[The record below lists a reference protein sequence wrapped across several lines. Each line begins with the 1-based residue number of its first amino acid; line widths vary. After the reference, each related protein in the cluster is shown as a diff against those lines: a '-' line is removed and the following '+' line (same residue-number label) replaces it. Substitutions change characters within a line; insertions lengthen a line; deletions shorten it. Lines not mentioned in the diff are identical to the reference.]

1 MNWSFLGNNVAV
13 RAIQG
18 SLRRDRIA
26 QAYLITGPPGIG
38 RRTFAIRLAQQIWCA
53 GLPDPIQDSDSFRFL
68 DDTNPMWRTAVRREH
83 PDENQDPAS
92 LDQAVFE
99 KGSKTK
105 WKKTPLH
112 WVITAHNDLHVLRRH
127 DTTQDIHAGGVRE
140 WATSLYLKPATH
152 PVRIGLLDGAHELNP
167 TSATALLKLLE
178 EPAEH
183 VVLILIAP
191 QTFDL
196 LPTIVSRCR
205 VIELTPVATSK
216 ISAHLVQ
223 HYGVDADSATNIA
236 NASAGR
242 PGWAIRMVANHEAWT
257 RHVDAQAEAAAFE
270 SATVPHR
277 FRTASRLLSYGRIT
291 TQKREALEWL
301 RTIEIEQSNTL
312 RVAMHNHNTNATSE
326 QRAHL
331 VNATRRLL
339 RLNETR
345 RALNQNVAPR
355 LALEDLA
362 LRPVIQRPRSA
373 RHAHGHR

>member
-1 MNWSFLGNNVAV
+1 MNWGFLGNNVAV

-26 QAYLITGPPGIG
+26 QVYLITGPPGIG
-38 RRTFAIRLAQQIWCA
+38 RRTFAIRLAQEIWCA
-53 GLPDPIQDSDSFRFL
+53 SLPDPIQDSESFRFL

-83 PDENQDPAS
+83 PDENQDPES
-92 LDQAVFE
+92 VDQAVV
-99 KGSKTK
+99 KNGKTT
-105 WKKTPLH
+105 WKKQRLD

-127 DTTQDIHAGGVRE
+127 DNRQDILVKGLRE
-140 WATSLYLKPATH
+140 WSSSLYLKPATQ
-152 PVRIGLLDGAHELNP
+152 PVRIGLLDGAHELNA
-167 TSATALLKLLE
+167 TSETALLKVLE

-191 QTFDL
+191 QTSDL
-196 LPTIVSRCR
+196 LPTIISRCR
-205 VIELTPVATSK
+205 VIELTPVTTSK

-236 NASAGR
+236 NASSGR
-242 PGWAIRMVANHEAWT
+242 PGWAIRMASNHEAWT
-257 RHVDAQAEAAAFE
+257 RYMDAQAEAAAFE
-270 SATVPHR
+270 SATVPRR
-277 FRTASRLLSYGRIT
+277 FLTASRMLSPGRVT
-291 TQKREALEWL
+291 RQKQEALAWL
-301 RTIEIEQSNTL
+301 RTIEIEQSHKL
-312 RVAMHNHNTNATSE
+312 RAAMYNHNANATSQE
-326 QRAHL
+326 RAHL
-331 VNATRRLL
+331 VNATSRLL

-373 RHAHGHR
+373 QHSHGHR

>member
-1 MNWSFLGNNVAV
+1 MNWGFLGNNMAV

-18 SLRRDRIA
+18 SLRQDRIA

-38 RRTFAIRLAQQIWCA
+38 RRTFAIRLAQELWGA
-53 GLPDPIQDSDSFRFL
+53 GLPDPKQDSESFRFL

-83 PDENQDPAS
+83 PDENQDPES

-99 KGSKTK
+99 KGKTR
-105 WKKTPLH
+105 WKKKPLN

-127 DTTQDIHAGGVRE
+127 DTSQDILADGLRE
-140 WATSLYLKPATH
+140 WASSLYLKPATQ

-196 LPTIVSRCR
+196 VPTIVSRCR
-205 VIELTPVATSK
+205 VIDLTPVATSK

-257 RHVDAQAEAAAFE
+257 RYVDAQAEAAAFE

-277 FRTASRLLSYGRIT
+277 FRSASRMLSHGRIT
-291 TQKREALEWL
+291 KQKQEALEWL

-312 RVAMHNHNTNATSE
+312 RVAMHNHNANPTSE
-326 QRAHL
+326 KREHL

-373 RHAHGHR
+373 QHAHGHR